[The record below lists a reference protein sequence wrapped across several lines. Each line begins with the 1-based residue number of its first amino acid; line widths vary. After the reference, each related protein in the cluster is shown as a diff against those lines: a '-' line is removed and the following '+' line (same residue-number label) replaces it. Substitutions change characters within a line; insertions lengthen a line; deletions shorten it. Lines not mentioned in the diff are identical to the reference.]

1 MGNFLELDRSLVGT
15 LMNRSFP
22 ARMGSPL
29 LWTVF
34 SLLFFLFAI
43 GGLARLNT
51 DHRTGVRLEADL
63 RILAT
68 DLFEIESLQ
77 TALRSMDEAR
87 TSMGKNDSQG
97 LAEYHGWRLQGASV
111 LSDLS
116 GHGDRLTAGEKGM
129 LKGVSTLFSYLE
141 RQEDFVRKGSLSPEA
156 LLPLGVNTQIYSLL
170 TRLTRRI
177 HAHQTLFFLKREA
190 LSRDRQVWVFL
201 LVLFLLTGLLSFG
214 FSSFLSSRTRRAI
227 RFQMGLLDQFVLT
240 GSVIKDWRGHL
251 RRLLSGLSAAGGIR
265 CLFAFFPG
273 EGDGPLC
280 ELFWAVPPSEGERL
294 RAESLIR
301 ESIGGSE
308 GLAGY
313 GEIPIR
319 HEYLRGEGHLSG
331 ATGERLEMLAR
342 TLSLPDPPVI
352 GMAGIGVEGSRLHD
366 PVRRQVFEGILSS
379 LLNLLGSVRAISS
392 YTEKLEYYAARDPLT
407 NLYNQRIF
415 WDLLNYEVGR
425 SERHSQRFVLMV
437 IDLDDFKRI
446 NDSFGH
452 KAGDLCLVRVSELFR
467 QSVRRE
473 DILFRYGGD
482 EFCIILP
489 ETGIEQG
496 WSTAN
501 RILEGVS
508 GMSVPVEGGVGIPL
522 FVSIGI
528 AAWPRHGRDGREL
541 FLMADN
547 MMYKAKRAGKNQ
559 CALPADS
566 DLAATFRH
574 EGDIYLMLRKAV
586 IEERFIPYYQP
597 IRDVASGGI
606 FAHEVLVRLPRA
618 DRPAEM
624 MPAFEF
630 IEVMERTGLVGAMDA
645 LVRKK
650 AFEAH
655 ALANSSFPLFLNLSP
670 GSFLRREGLE
680 ELRSLVRNAGI
691 DPSMIVFEITEREAV
706 ENLEELVQFMKEMRS
721 IGVRFAIDDFG
732 SGFASFD
739 YLRELPVSFVKIG
752 GEIVLNLALHD
763 HVDRLIVE
771 SLVKISRRQG
781 IYVIAETIETE
792 VVMAE
797 VRRLGVSL
805 VQGYFIGPPASSLL
819 A

>member
-1 MGNFLELDRSLVGT
+1 
-15 LMNRSFP
+15 MNRSIP
-22 ARMGSPL
+22 ARMVSPL
-29 LWTVF
+29 VWTIF
-34 SLLFFLFAI
+34 ALLFFLFAI
-43 GGLARLNT
+43 GGLVRLVS
-51 DHRTGVRLEADL
+51 DHRTGVRLEGDL

-87 TSMGKNDSQG
+87 SSLAKKGSSG
-97 LAEYHGWRLQGASV
+97 LIVYRGWRLQGVSV

-116 GHGDRLTAGEKGM
+116 RHGDHLTEGEKK
-129 LKGVSTLFSYLE
+129 LLQGVATLFSYLE
-141 RQEDFVRKGSLSPEA
+141 RQEDLVRRGSLPTAA

-177 HAHQTLFFLKREA
+177 HSHQTLLFLRREA
-190 LSRDRQVWVFL
+190 LSRDRQTWFFL
-201 LVLFLLTGLLSFG
+201 LVLFLVTGLLAFG
-214 FSSFLSSRTRRAI
+214 FSGFLSSRTRRAI
-227 RFQMGLLDQFVLT
+227 QFQVGLLDQFVLT

-251 RRLLSGLSAAGGIR
+251 RRLLSGLSSSAGLR
-265 CLFAFFPG
+265 FLFVFFPG
-273 EGDGPLC
+273 EEEAPVC
-280 ELFWAVPPSEGERL
+280 EIFWALAPSEPERL

-301 ESIGGSE
+301 ESLAGSE
-308 GLAGY
+308 GLSGY

-319 HEYLRGEGHLSG
+319 HESVRGEGRLSG
-331 ATGERLEMLAR
+331 AGGERLEMLAR
-342 TLSLPDPPVI
+342 TLSLPDPPLV
-352 GMAGIGVEGSRLHD
+352 GMAGIGVEGARLLD
-366 PVRRQVFEGILSS
+366 PVGRQVFEGILSS

-452 KAGDLCLVRVSELFR
+452 KAGDLCLVRISELFR
-467 QSVRRE
+467 QTVRRE

-508 GMSVPVEGGVGIPL
+508 RISVPVEGGAGIPL

-528 AAWPRHGRDGREL
+528 AAWPRHGQDGREL

-586 IEERFIPYYQP
+586 AEERFIPYFQP
-597 IRDVASGGI
+597 IRDTATGAI

-630 IEVMERTGLVGAMDA
+630 IEVMERTGLVGPMDA

-655 ALANSSFPLFLNLSP
+655 AQDKSSVPLFLNLSP
-670 GSFLRREGLE
+670 GVFQRHDGLE
-680 ELRSLVRNAGI
+680 ELRSLVRDAGI
-691 DPSMIVFEITEREAV
+691 PPSMLVFEITEREAV
-706 ENLEELVQFMKEMRS
+706 GSLEDLVQFMKEMRS

-752 GEIVLNLALHD
+752 GEIVRNLALHD

-781 IYVIAETIETE
+781 IYVVAETIETE
-792 VVMAE
+792 AVMTE
-797 VRRLGVSL
+797 VRRLGVAL
-805 VQGYFIGPPASSLL
+805 VQGYFVGAPGASLL

>member
-1 MGNFLELDRSLVGT
+1 
-15 LMNRSFP
+15 MNRSISS
-22 ARMGSPL
+22 RIVSPFA
-29 LWTVF
+29 WTIF
-34 SLLFFLFAI
+34 SLFFFLFAVL
-43 GGLARLNT
+43 GLVHLYA
-51 DHRTGVRLEADL
+51 DHRTGMRLEEDL
-63 RILAT
+63 RVLSA

-77 TALRSMDEAR
+77 TALRSMEEAR
-87 TSMGKNDSQG
+87 STIGGASSPG
-97 LAEYHGWRLQGASV
+97 LDAYRGWRLQGFSV

-116 GHGDRLTAGEKGM
+116 GHGDHLSVSEKK
-129 LKGVSTLFSYLE
+129 LVQGVSTLFRYLD
-141 RQEDFVRKGSLSPEA
+141 RQEDLVRKGALPPEE

-170 TRLTRRI
+170 TRLTRQV
-177 HAHQTLFFLKREA
+177 HSHQTRIFLRREE
-190 LSRDRQVWVFL
+190 LSRDRQTSVFV
-201 LVLFLLTGLLSFG
+201 LVLFMMTGILSFG
-214 FSSFLSSRTRRAI
+214 FSSFLNSRTRRAI
-227 RFQMGLLDQFVLT
+227 KFQVGLLDQFVLT
-240 GSVIKDWRGHL
+240 GSVIKDWRGHI
-251 RRLLSGLSAAGGIR
+251 RKLLYGLSRMVGLR
-265 CLFAFFPG
+265 FLFVFFPG
-273 EGDGPLC
+273 EGEAPLC
-280 ELFWAVPPSEGERL
+280 EIFWAIPPSEGERR
-294 RAESLIR
+294 RAEVLVR
-301 ESIGGSE
+301 ETVGGSE
-308 GLAGY
+308 RLASY
-313 GEIPIR
+313 REVAIR
-319 HEYLRGEGHLSG
+319 HESVREEGSLPGREGEN
-331 ATGERLEMLAR
+331 LEMLAR
-342 TLSLPDPPVI
+342 TLSLLEPPVV
-352 GMAGIGVEGSRLHD
+352 GMAGIGVERSRMID
-366 PVRRQVFEGILSS
+366 PVRHQVFEGILSS
-379 LLNLLGSVRAISS
+379 LLNLLGSVRAITS

-415 WDLLNYEVGR
+415 WDLLSYEVGR

-496 WSTAN
+496 WSTAS
-501 RILEGVS
+501 RILEGVAKL
-508 GMSVPVEGGVGIPL
+508 SVPVEGGSGIPL
-522 FVSIGI
+522 FVSIGL
-528 AAWPRHGRDGREL
+528 AAWPRHGRDAREL

-586 IEERFIPYYQP
+586 TEERFIPYFQP
-597 IRDVASGGI
+597 IREAATGAI

-618 DRPAEM
+618 DRPEEM

-630 IEVMERTGLVGAMDA
+630 IEVMERTGLVGPMDA

-655 ALANSSFPLFLNLSP
+655 ALARSAVPLFLNLSP
-670 GSFLRREGLE
+670 GVFLRREGLD
-680 ELRSLVRNAGI
+680 ELRTLVRDAGI
-691 DPSMIVFEITEREAV
+691 SSSMIVFEITEREAV
-706 ENLEELVQFMKEMRS
+706 GSLEELVQFMKEMRS
-721 IGVRFAIDDFG
+721 LGVRFAIDDFG

-752 GEIVLNLALHD
+752 GEIVRNLAKND

-781 IYVIAETIETE
+781 IHVVAETIETE
-792 VVMAE
+792 LVLAE

-805 VQGYFIGPPASSLL
+805 VQGYFIGAPAPSIIP
-819 A
+819 